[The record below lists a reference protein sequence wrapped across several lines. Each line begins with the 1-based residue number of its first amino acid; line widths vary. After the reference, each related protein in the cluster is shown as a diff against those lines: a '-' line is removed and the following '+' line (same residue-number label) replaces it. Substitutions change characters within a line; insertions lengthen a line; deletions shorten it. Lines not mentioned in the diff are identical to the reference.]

1 MTEDW
6 TETLTDDQ
14 KCMMRVLSGLV
25 TDVSELM
32 GIMTRGMKDDLK
44 TYVKLGYVQTLIK
57 ALELEEENDRN

>member
-1 MTEDW
+1 
-6 TETLTDDQ
+6 
-14 KCMMRVLSGLV
+14 MMRVLSGLV